1 VSPVKIVIVVFCVL
15 AVFFLFSAPADAAVM
30 VKETVRLAWNL
41 LSEAAE
47 ALQTFVTVLIR

>member
-1 VSPVKIVIVVFCVL
+1 MSPVKIVIVVFCVL